1 MANTSKRRRQA
12 TNGMK
17 RPPKSPRVRD
27 LLAKAHRAGGAG
39 VGRDAARPYAY
50 QHNQTDLEFLH

>member
-1 MANTSKRRRQA
+1 MAKTSKRRHESTDA
-12 TNGMK
+12 MK
-17 RPPKSPRVRD
+17 RPPKSSRVRD